1 MIDTVRFAL
10 LPLRTYAARAR
21 TAKTARVA
29 RMELTYAEPQ
39 EGDPEAE
46 DMQTMWQFLN
56 TSLSTTGGLSSAVGQ
71 SNGSGVP
78 VMAAAASEE
87 IHDSSAPND
96 EDNGMYN
103 ELGDVFSMFFNIDSD
118 DNTVTPPQAV
128 GALPPNNNATVGGSR
143 VASGSNSGI
152 GALSAAAAAA
162 RSGYATE
169 HATGA
174 TDLNTNQKVQLPRS
188 ASASSSQNGGSGF
201 DSISPGLLGYP
212 SMSPATVTWL
222 QSLATSTSSESLTGL
237 ISPATMYGGPNI
249 TPGSAGDGVGSA
261 GVVDTTT
268 GSAAL
273 SRCVSRMAMSVTHV
287 GTNSFTVSAVSSPSS
302 EIIDWKAYND
312 AVGMSEK
319 VQKEP
324 PKWRVIPQ
332 HGPHAAD
339 SSASTVNTVM
349 GVSSNATGAVY
360 GASAS
365 IGYAKPPPSSG
376 PSQFSASSNST
387 TDGGLR
393 NHFTRQFQTIKST
406 VVSLVGALSTS
417 EAAEASNAENV
428 NPLEQKQQAAFC
440 GGDALM
446 YSNTTSAPGS
456 SGPPGLSLAAQEQLY
471 QASKRMSADEKNKRK
486 AIISPE
492 YVQYGSNH
500 HTALLGNAALPVGG
514 GAMYMADPAR
524 TAVGVKLE
532 ASQFATD
539 VADPTGRRPSKKSLH
554 PATSASQDLLKHG
567 ILSSSSQE
575 KDDLLPPGSVV
586 RCKCTGKCRNARCAC
601 VKAGFVC
608 GVHCKCVSC
617 ANPFVPMQ
625 NEGINIQTMVQ
636 DVCLM
641 QYLSKVKD
649 MQELLDST
657 VAFDC
662 GHGSAQVKHAI
673 EHGITC
679 TTCEAHFTYSW
690 CNHRLC
696 HDQKKPRKHCAKCR
710 RCGDHRNEHCD
721 ECNHCYFAG
730 VANSFS
736 CSCKAG
742 GATKTSGNG
751 VKARAVVPNVAR
763 KDDSSND
770 LTLDGVMLHSS
781 NSVSTMPY
789 AGIAEPTPTSGSN
802 GFGQTS
808 RTNSAGAFEPNSS
821 DPSLAADSSSLAAGL
836 THSDAEKEDSCPVQ

>member
-1 MIDTVRFAL
+1 
-10 LPLRTYAARAR
+10 
-21 TAKTARVA
+21 
-29 RMELTYAEPQ
+29 
-39 EGDPEAE
+39 
-46 DMQTMWQFLN
+46 
-56 TSLSTTGGLSSAVGQ
+56 
-71 SNGSGVP
+71 
-78 VMAAAASEE
+78 
-87 IHDSSAPND
+87 
-96 EDNGMYN
+96 
-103 ELGDVFSMFFNIDSD
+103 
-118 DNTVTPPQAV
+118 
-128 GALPPNNNATVGGSR
+128 
-143 VASGSNSGI
+143 
-152 GALSAAAAAA
+152 
-162 RSGYATE
+162 
-169 HATGA
+169 
-174 TDLNTNQKVQLPRS
+174 
-188 ASASSSQNGGSGF
+188 
-201 DSISPGLLGYP
+201 
-212 SMSPATVTWL
+212 
-222 QSLATSTSSESLTGL
+222 
-237 ISPATMYGGPNI
+237 
-249 TPGSAGDGVGSA
+249 
-261 GVVDTTT
+261 
-268 GSAAL
+268 
-273 SRCVSRMAMSVTHV
+273 
-287 GTNSFTVSAVSSPSS
+287 
-302 EIIDWKAYND
+302 
-312 AVGMSEK
+312 MSEK

-339 SSASTVNTVM
+339 PVASTVNATM
-349 GVSSNATGAVY
+349 GSSSNATGAVY

-376 PSQFSASSNST
+376 PSQYSASSNNS

-406 VVSLVGALSTS
+406 VVSLVGALSAPD
-417 EAAEASNAENV
+417 AAEASNSENA
-428 NPLEQKQQAAFC
+428 NSLEQKQHSQQVPL
-440 GGDALM
+440 GGSDIMM
-446 YSNTTSAPGS
+446 YSSTTSALGS
-456 SGPPGLSLAAQEQLY
+456 GGPPGLSLAAQEQLY

-486 AIISPE
+486 ALISPE
-492 YVQYGSNH
+492 YVQYGSSH
-500 HTALLGNAALPVGG
+500 HSALLGNGVAPVVGG
-514 GAMYMADPAR
+514 GTYVADAVR
-524 TAVGVKLE
+524 TGVGVKLE

-539 VADPTGRRPSKKSLH
+539 VEDPTGRRPSKKSLH
-554 PATSASQDLLKHG
+554 PTSSGSQDLLKHG
-567 ILSSSSQE
+567 IASSLPQG
-575 KDDLLPPGSVV
+575 KDEQLPPGSVV

-662 GHGSAQVKHAI
+662 GHGSVQVKHAI
-673 EHGITC
+673 EHGISC
-679 TTCEAHFTYSW
+679 STCEAHFTYSW

-721 ECNHCYFAG
+721 DCNHCYFAG

-751 VKARAVVPNVAR
+751 VKARAIVPNVAR

-781 NSVSTMPY
+781 NAVSTMSY
-789 AGIAEPTPTSGSN
+789 AGTAESTSSSGSSE
-802 GFGQTS
+802 FGQTIKVD
-808 RTNSAGAFEPNSS
+808 SARAFRPNSTV
-821 DPSLAADSSSLAAGL
+821 PSLATHSSSLTAGL